1 MRKSQRLKHKRTKTN
16 KFSPAPKN
24 NRVWRLPCTVILAIS
39 AAPNY
44 LRGTT
49 MSLDNAKV
57 FLFDMNYN
65 EELRT
70 KHFEAL
76 PSGRQTRE
84 ERMAQC
90 SGCKRKR
97 I

>member
-1 MRKSQRLKHKRTKTN
+1 
-16 KFSPAPKN
+16 
-24 NRVWRLPCTVILAIS
+24 
-39 AAPNY
+39 
-44 LRGTT
+44 

-84 ERMAQC
+84 EHMAQC
-90 SGCKRKR
+90 RGCKRKR